1 MKLLRILTGHHAG
14 AQVHLEPGAYRVGVD
29 DDADIQLTDWRGADV
44 LLVVEP
50 NGAVSSQR
58 IERGDAD
65 DPQAAFATSPDGR
78 RLDGDVD
85 GDVAAGMAQR
95 EAHDEAHTV
104 GEDPPLDPCK
114 VWMVDFVPLQFDD
127 IALCIGWADDT
138 WPSDLALLSTL
149 LTGPAHASRE
159 GDDTQHGA
167 ARLKRLRYTGI
178 VAACVAVGAGV
189 IGISFVLTTNVSR
202 AALTPPDVLFEQRVN
217 RALADAHLNELHA
230 ARDGDG
236 AARAV
241 VTGMVRS
248 ANDDHVARQLFDHLK
263 PGVVVR
269 RYRVADDIARGIRDA
284 VDVDGVQVAYDG
296 HGVFTVSGAVA
307 DRQRVEN
314 ALTRIRGDFD
324 KSVTQIRVSLSDIA
338 VPAPAP
344 KQGTFTALLSS
355 GDVRYAETPDGVKH
369 IYPVPEAA
377 DDGASDAIA
386 ASAPGAVSDTP
397 GSPATP
403 PAAQASPVPLPSDD
417 RVAAASIH

>member
-14 AQVHLEPGAYRVGVD
+14 AQVHLEPGAYRVGAD

-44 LLVVEP
+44 LLVVES

-58 IERGDAD
+58 LEHAAANDSLAALAVPPAD
-65 DPQAAFATSPDGR
+65 PPH
-78 RLDGDVD
+78 DGDD
-85 GDVAAGMAQR
+85 ASAGQD
-95 EAHDEAHTV
+95 DE
-104 GEDPPLDPCK
+104 PPATLDPCK

-127 IALCIGWADDT
+127 IALCIGWADDA

-149 LTGPAHASRE
+149 LTGPARASNE
-159 GDDTQHGA
+159 GDGTPRGA
-167 ARLKRLRYTGI
+167 ARVKRLRYAGI

-189 IGISFVLTTNVSR
+189 AGLSFALTTNVSR
-202 AALTPPDVLFEQRVN
+202 AALAPPDVLLEQRVN

-230 ARDGDG
+230 ARDGGEG

-248 ANDDHVARQLFDHLK
+248 ANDDHVARQLFDRMK
-263 PGVVVR
+263 PAVIVR

-324 KSVTQIRVSLSDIA
+324 KSVTQIRVALTDIDL
-338 VPAPAP
+338 PAPAP
-344 KQGTFTALLSS
+344 KQGNFTALLSS

-369 IYPVPEAA
+369 IYPVPDTA
-377 DDGASDAIA
+377 DDSAPEAGA
-386 ASAPGAVSDTP
+386 ASAPAEAS
-397 GSPATP
+397 ATP
-403 PAAQASPVPLPSDD
+403 AAPAAPPVARVDPVPLPSDD

>member
-14 AQVHLEPGAYRVGVD
+14 AQVHLEPGAYRVGAD

-44 LLVVEP
+44 LLVVES

-58 IERGDAD
+58 LEHADTNDSLAAFAAPQADLPRDGDDAASARAARGDAFAGQD
-65 DPQAAFATSPDGR
+65 DEPPAT
-78 RLDGDVD
+78 
-85 GDVAAGMAQR
+85 
-95 EAHDEAHTV
+95 
-104 GEDPPLDPCK
+104 LDPCK

-149 LTGPAHASRE
+149 LTGPARASNE
-159 GDDTQHGA
+159 GDDTPRGA
-167 ARLKRLRYTGI
+167 ARVKRLRYAGI

-189 IGISFVLTTNVSR
+189 AGLSFALTTNVSR
-202 AALTPPDVLFEQRVN
+202 AALAPPDVLLEQRVN

-230 ARDGDG
+230 ARDGGDG

-248 ANDDHVARQLFDHLK
+248 ANDDHVARQLFDRMK
-263 PGVVVR
+263 PAVIVR

-307 DRQRVEN
+307 DRQRVES

-324 KSVTQIRVSLSDIA
+324 KSVTQIRVALTDIDL
-338 VPAPAP
+338 PAPAP
-344 KQGTFTALLSS
+344 KQGNFTALLSS

-369 IYPVPEAA
+369 IYPVPDAA
-377 DDGASDAIA
+377 DDIAPETAA
-386 ASAPGAVSDTP
+386 ASAPGAASATP
-397 GSPATP
+397 AAPATP
-403 PAAQASPVPLPSDD
+403 PVARVDPVPLPSDD
-417 RVAAASIH
+417 RAAAASIH